1 MKILYM
7 NFRKYLCLFLFLLA
21 SSCVSKKDIHYF
33 QNMDKVDT
41 ENNFKFLEI
50 QPGDILD
57 IQIKALN
64 PESVL
69 VFQRQ
74 SIISPQGQQLE
85 NRTID
90 GYLVGEDGSISIPLV
105 GDIMTTNLNTN
116 ILAQKIE
123 KVLGSYIKNPSV
135 NIRILNFRVSV
146 LGEVKNPGTFKIL
159 EERISLP
166 QAIGLAGDLTING
179 DRNKILII
187 RNEKGKNTN
196 FEIDLTKS
204 DIFESPVYFLK
215 QNDIV
220 YVKPNNALVKSS
232 GLIGNTATLVS
243 ILSIALNL
251 FIVIK

>member
-1 MKILYM
+1 MH
-7 NFRKYLCLFLFLLA
+7 NYLAKL
-21 SSCVSKKDIHYF
+21 
-33 QNMDKVDT
+33 
-41 ENNFKFLEI
+41 
-50 QPGDILD
+50 
-57 IQIKALN
+57 
-64 PESVL
+64 
-69 VFQRQ
+69 
-74 SIISPQGQQLE
+74 
-85 NRTID
+85 
-90 GYLVGEDGSISIPLV
+90 
-105 GDIMTTNLNTN
+105 
-116 ILAQKIE
+116 
-123 KVLGSYIKNPSV
+123 